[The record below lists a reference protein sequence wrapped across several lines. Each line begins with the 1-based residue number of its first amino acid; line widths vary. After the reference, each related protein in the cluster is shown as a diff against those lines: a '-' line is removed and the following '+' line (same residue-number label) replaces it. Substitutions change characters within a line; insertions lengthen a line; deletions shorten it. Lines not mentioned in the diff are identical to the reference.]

1 MELEFKKEDTK
12 LIVSFK
18 GRLDTTTSIQ
28 AEEEIT
34 KNLDKEDEL
43 LIDFTNLEYIS
54 SAGLRLLLKLQK
66 EFVNKGGMTI
76 ENPNDIVKE
85 IFKVTG
91 FSNILNIKGW
101 Y

>member
-1 MELEFKKEDTK
+1 MELEFKKEDSK

-18 GRLDTTTSIQ
+18 GRLDTTTSRE
-28 AEEEIT
+28 AEEEIN
-34 KNLDKEDEL
+34 KNLDKINEL

-91 FSNILNIKGW
+91 FSNILNIKG
-101 Y
+101 